1 MPVSAPTS
9 VAVAAVSDVGDK
21 WHRKRVMSKLDDRD
35 SVLEEAIQL
44 VEEFDVAVFPHI
56 SNLAP
61 SIAAGT
67 EGYNDVSETGGEFD
81 LVFTIGGAGC
91 TASSVVT
98 CVVGSESIAAD
109 DIVPG
114 TNTVTVTVP
123 DMADWTT
130 TPAANALVPIYLRI
144 DNVLCPVMTLPP
156 CVA

>member
-9 VAVAAVSDVGDK
+9 AAVAAVSDVGEK

-44 VEEFDVAVFPHI
+44 VEEFDVAVYPVI
-56 SNLAP
+56 SNIAP
-61 SIAAGT
+61 SIAAGSG
-67 EGYNDVSETGGEFD
+67 GYNDVSETGGDFD

-91 TASSVVT
+91 SASSVVS
-98 CVVGSESIAAD
+98 CVVGSEAIDSGSIT
-109 DIVPG
+109 PG

-130 TPAANALVPIYLRI
+130 SPTAGDLVPVYLRI
-144 DNVLCPVMTLPP
+144 DNVLCPVVSLPP